1 MNVVAAWS
9 GWAKQRCHSSRRET
23 RPVFRP
29 RDGYLST
36 YPRLRFA
43 LHTRMLYCVVG
54 VDHADEPVKILGCAR
69 GRPTHK
75 LLNVVSPIRPTTFQP
90 LTELQPVQDNTDE
103 SGARAIVST
112 EQCPQR
118 RERAKEMGTRTGQ
131 CAMPAQKW
139 HFGSRAI
146 DWIQI
151 TTYVYAATE
160 LIRLRPTPRFES
172 QRSASNFHSI
182 HRVCKLCTIHTA
194 PLHLAF
200 ITGRRLELVANGT
213 ENTIYNVAIT

>member
-1 MNVVAAWS
+1 
-9 GWAKQRCHSSRRET
+9 
-23 RPVFRP
+23 
-29 RDGYLST
+29 
-36 YPRLRFA
+36 
-43 LHTRMLYCVVG
+43 MLYCVVG

-118 RERAKEMGTRTGQ
+118 RERTKEMGTRTGQ

-160 LIRLRPTPRFES
+160 LIRRFES

-182 HRVCKLCTIHTA
+182 HKSLPATVHTA

-200 ITGRRLELVANGT
+200 VTRRKLKLIANGT
-213 ENTIYNVAIT
+213 ENTIYTVAIT